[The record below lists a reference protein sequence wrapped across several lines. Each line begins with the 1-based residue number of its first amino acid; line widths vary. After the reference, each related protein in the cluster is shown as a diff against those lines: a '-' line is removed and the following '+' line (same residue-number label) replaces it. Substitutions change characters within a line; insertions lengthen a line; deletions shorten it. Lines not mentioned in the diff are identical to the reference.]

1 MPKPTTLVLL
11 PGLDGTDVFFRPLL
25 AVLPPWVKPHVI
37 CFPSSGAN
45 EYAHLLDIVREELSG
60 LSDFYVLGSS
70 FSGPLALM
78 LAAAE
83 PTKVQGAILSATF
96 LRSPRPV
103 FSRLRFA
110 AVPPV
115 AWAVR
120 SGRRIPLWLARRPDD
135 QFRRAKIE
143 TWRRTSARAAAAR
156 AAALIDVD
164 AREYLRTCPCPV
176 LCLAGTRDRIVPQ
189 RNVEEIVRVRPSV
202 SVRMIEGRHYVMYT
216 NPTAA
221 ADAIAEFMSQ
231 RESSP
236 HRLHS
241 ATHSTS

>member
-1 MPKPTTLVLL
+1 MQKPTTLVLL

-25 AVLPPWVKPHVI
+25 AALPQWVRPHVI
-37 CFPSSGAN
+37 CFPSTGAN
-45 EYAHLLDIVREELSG
+45 EYPHLLDIVRGELAG

-78 LAAAE
+78 LATAE
-83 PTKVQGAILSATF
+83 PTRVQGAILSATF
-96 LRSPRPV
+96 LRSPRPT

-120 SGRRIPLWLARRPDD
+120 SGRRIPLWLARGRND
-135 QFRRAKIE
+135 QFRRAKKE

-176 LCLAGTRDRIVPQ
+176 LCLAGTRDRIVPR

-202 SVRMIEGRHYVMYT
+202 RVRMIEGRHYVMYT

-221 ADAIAEFMSQ
+221 ADAISEFISQ
-231 RESSP
+231 RESSSR
-236 HRLHS
+236 RLQS